1 MRRLL
6 NTLMILLVVLLAGL
20 SSLVLLINPNDFR
33 HYLQQAA
40 ARSGYQLTLTGTLRW
55 HVWPQLSILTGS
67 MSLRAPGASQSLINA
82 ENMRLDVQLL
92 PLLSHRLQIK
102 QVLLSNAVIQ
112 LNDDSQP
119 QRPPDAPRIPTDN
132 SPSANTPG
140 FTIARLQIINSI
152 LVLQRR
158 NDTPVTVRDINL
170 SLTQTPQHQGELTF
184 SGSINRNQQSLALSL
199 VARLDASHY
208 PQQWQ
213 AHINKLTYQLQGADL
228 PQQGISGQGSIT
240 LQWQETEQKLLFSQL
255 HLTANNSQMD
265 GQGSVS
271 WQVQPSWQL
280 ALHFTQLDL
289 DNLLSAQNS
298 EGQPLPNS
306 LPLNQPAPVIA
317 RLPGDRYHALR
328 NFNARLALQASQL
341 HWRGLT
347 FADVQAQLQNQSGL
361 LTITQLQ
368 GNIAGG
374 QLALP
379 GSLDARGKQPL
390 FHFQPAIR
398 RVPIAA
404 LLQAF
409 GYPSPFNG
417 ALTLNGTFSGATLSA
432 PAFRQ
437 HWQGQAQIGLQDL
450 RLAGLNIPQLVN
462 QALVSSNNQPFPATN
477 DNATQLTDFSANL
490 RLNKGVLTLNPLA
503 GQAAQFNLSGTA
515 TVDLLHQQSDA
526 RLNIQLTSL
535 PVNDDNLIAL
545 LKNTPIP
552 LRIYGAWDQLNYSF
566 PLSELLQDNLRGQ
579 ARQRL
584 EQWLQQQRSKETTD

>member
-67 MSLRAPGASQSLINA
+67 MSLRAPGASQPLINA

-526 RLNIQLTSL
+526 RLNIRLTSL
-535 PVNDDNLIAL
+535 PVDNDNLTAL